1 MKNQLQDLSKMCCDA
16 SCIQYHLLKT
26 VDTGSQVNILLCNII
41 SDLIGQRKETQRIIH
56 FCH

>member
-1 MKNQLQDLSKMCCDA
+1 MKNQLQDLSNMSCDA

-26 VDTGSQVNILLCNII
+26 VDTGSQVIILLCNII
-41 SDLIGQRKETQRIIH
+41 SDLIGRRKETQRIIH